1 MQAVVLHQF
10 GSATQLQLQSV
21 ADPSPGPGELLLRV
35 RACGVCYHDVLNR
48 RGSLPRTSVP
58 AILGHEVAG
67 EVVEVGPGVRGWAVG
82 DRAATLQRMS
92 CGACPACKAGR
103 TSLCKRDARFFGE
116 ELPGGY
122 AGLMVAPVG
131 GIGRVPDGM
140 PWAVAATVC
149 CTAGTAVHVVRTRGR
164 VKRGETVLITGASGG
179 VGLQAVQLARL
190 DGARVIAVTSNQAKL
205 AALYNAGA
213 HEVVVATDLEFAAA
227 ARRLTGGEGVN
238 VAIEIVGSATFA
250 QTLRAMSPGGRVVV
264 VGNLESGTID
274 LNPGLV
280 IVKELEILGAYATTQ
295 GELETALA
303 LTHAGKLS
311 PFVTEVLP
319 LGDAAKAHVRLENR
333 AVAGRLVLCP
343 DATRTDPARVEE
355 VP

>member
-10 GSATQLQLQSV
+10 GSVDHLRLQSV
-21 ADPSPGPGELLLRV
+21 ADPRPGPGEVLLRV
-35 RACGVCYHDVLNR
+35 RACGVCYHDVINR

-67 EVVEVGPGVRGWAVG
+67 EVVEVGPGVADWKVG
-82 DRAATLQRMS
+82 DRGATLQRMS
-92 CGACPACKAGR
+92 CGACPACASGR
-103 TSLCKRDARFFGE
+103 TSLCKRDNRFFGE
-116 ELPGGY
+116 ELQGGY

-131 GIGRVPDGM
+131 GLGRVPDGM

-164 VKRGETVLITGASGG
+164 VQRGETVLVTGASGG

-190 DGARVIAVTSNQAKL
+190 DGARVIAVTSADAK
-205 AALYNAGA
+205 ARALYNAGA
-213 HEVVVATDLEFAAA
+213 DEVVIAPRLEFAAEV
-227 ARRLTGGEGVN
+227 RRLTGGEGVQ

-250 QTLRAMSPGGRVVV
+250 HTLKAMAPGGRVVV

-319 LGDAAKAHVRLENR
+319 LGDAARAHVRLENR
-333 AVAGRLVLCP
+333 EVAGRLVLCP
-343 DATRTDPARVEE
+343 DAT
-355 VP
+355 

>member
-10 GSATQLQLQSV
+10 GSAAQLTLQSV
-21 ADPSPGPGELLLRV
+21 ADPRPGAGELLLRV
-35 RACGVCYHDVLNR
+35 RACGVCYHDVINR

-67 EVVEVGPGVRGWAVG
+67 DVIEVGRGVRGWAVG

-92 CGACPACKAGR
+92 CGACPACEAGR
-103 TSLCKRDARFFGE
+103 TSLCKRDNRFFGE

-131 GIGRVPDGM
+131 GLARVPDGM

-149 CTAGTAVHVVRTRGR
+149 CTAGTAVHVIRSRGR
-164 VKRGETVLITGASGG
+164 VRRGETVLITGASGG

-190 DGARVIAVTSNQAKL
+190 DGARVIAVTSNEAKV

-213 HEVVVATDLEFAAA
+213 HEVVASPSLEFAASV
-227 ARRLTGGEGVN
+227 RRLTGGEGVH

-250 QTLRAMSPGGRVVV
+250 QTLKAMSAGGRVVV
-264 VGNLESGTID
+264 VGNLESGTVD
-274 LNPGLV
+274 LNPG
-280 IVKELEILGAYATTQ
+280 
-295 GELETALA
+295 
-303 LTHAGKLS
+303 
-311 PFVTEVLP
+311 
-319 LGDAAKAHVRLENR
+319 
-333 AVAGRLVLCP
+333 
-343 DATRTDPARVEE
+343 
-355 VP
+355 

>member
-1 MQAVVLHQF
+1 MQAVVLQRF
-10 GSATQLQLQSV
+10 GSVDHLTLQSV
-21 ADPSPGPGELLLRV
+21 ADPTPGAGEVLLRV
-35 RACGVCYHDVLNR
+35 RACGVCYHDVINR

-67 EVVEVGPGVRGWAVG
+67 EVIEVGPGVRGWAVG

-92 CGACPACKAGR
+92 CGACPACEAGR
-103 TSLCKRDARFFGE
+103 TSLCKRDNRFFGE

-122 AGLMVAPVG
+122 AGLMVAPIG
-131 GIGRVPDGM
+131 GIGRVPEGM
-140 PWAVAATVC
+140 AWTVAATVC

-164 VKRGETVLITGASGG
+164 VRRGETVMITGASGG

-190 DGARVIAVTSNQAKL
+190 DGARVIAVTSSAAKT

-213 HEVVVATDLEFAAA
+213 DEVVVAPDLEFAAEV
-227 ARRLTGGEGVN
+227 RRLTGGEGAQ

-250 QTLRAMSPGGRVVV
+250 QTVKVMAPGGRVVV
-264 VGNLESGTID
+264 VGNLESGTIA

-280 IVKELEILGAYATTQ
+280 IVKELEIIGAYATTA
-295 GELETALA
+295 GELETALG

-311 PFVTEVLP
+311 PYVSDVLP
-319 LGDAAKAHVRLENR
+319 LGDAAKAHARLENR
-333 AVAGRLVLCP
+333 EVAGRLVLCP
-343 DATRTDPARVEE
+343 DPI
-355 VP
+355 

>member
-1 MQAVVLHQF
+1 MQAIVLERF
-10 GSATQLQLQSV
+10 GSVDHLTMQSV
-21 ADPSPGPGELLLRV
+21 ADPRPGPGEVLLRV
-35 RACGVCYHDVLNR
+35 RACGVCYHDVFNR

-67 EVVEVGPGVRGWAVG
+67 EVIEVGPGVTEWRVG
-82 DRAATLQRMS
+82 DRAATLQRLS
-92 CGACPACKAGR
+92 CGACAACDAGR
-103 TSLCKRDARFFGE
+103 TSLCKRDNRFFGE

-122 AGLMVAPVG
+122 ASLMVAPIA

-140 PWAVAATVC
+140 PWAIAATVC

-164 VKRGETVLITGASGG
+164 VQRGETVLVTGASGG
-179 VGLQAVQLARL
+179 VGLQAVQQARL
-190 DGARVIAVTSNQAKL
+190 DGARVIAVTSSAAKTH
-205 AALYNAGA
+205 ALYNAGA
-213 HEVVVATDLEFAAA
+213 DEVVVAPDLGFAAA
-227 ARRLTGGEGVN
+227 VRELTGGDGAQ

-250 QTLRAMSPGGRVVV
+250 QTLKAMAPGGRVVV
-264 VGNLESGTID
+264 VGNLESGAIS

-295 GELETALA
+295 RELETALR

-319 LGDAAKAHVRLENR
+319 LADAAKAHVRLENR

-343 DATRTDPARVEE
+343 DAT
-355 VP
+355 

>member
-35 RACGVCYHDVLNR
+35 RACGVCYHDVINR

-92 CGACPACKAGR
+92 CGACPACEAGR

-164 VKRGETVLITGASGG
+164 VKRGRRRSRCRRGAADRRRERGTRPRGGSG
-179 VGLQAVQLARL
+179 
-190 DGARVIAVTSNQAKL
+190 
-205 AALYNAGA
+205 
-213 HEVVVATDLEFAAA
+213 
-227 ARRLTGGEGVN
+227 
-238 VAIEIVGSATFA
+238 
-250 QTLRAMSPGGRVVV
+250 LRPR
-264 VGNLESGTID
+264 T
-274 LNPGLV
+274 
-280 IVKELEILGAYATTQ
+280 
-295 GELETALA
+295 
-303 LTHAGKLS
+303 
-311 PFVTEVLP
+311 
-319 LGDAAKAHVRLENR
+319 RC
-333 AVAGRLVLCP
+333 AGR
-343 DATRTDPARVEE
+343 
-355 VP
+355 